1 MVHEQQQ
8 LALGHVSYP
17 SEGPFFH
24 ELWSLQEI
32 DLLVQFLGAETHEAG
47 MLSPFSLGSPGFP
60 FAHLT
65 NDLQPTT
72 GLSWA
77 PKLRIWS
84 QLHTAKRSY
93 VLETCMREGKKK
105 KKKKKKS
112 QVLPT
117 SSIQTGFRKNKRGKK
132 KILCKEPVFKEH
144 DLCGVRTARSGLLSE
159 ETPKPGTRGHRFA
172 LSQTPQPALLWWP
185 PSRFQSISPGQAVPK
200 GCCQC
205 SRTEP
210 WKLVLSVP
218 RKAAAVGLAAGGHLQ
233 GLAGRQG
240 ASSSS
245 IPRGSG
251 SGVVIHCSFQQL
263 FIILISILPSTTPYT
278 VWSEAHSHFLEAS
291 RPQNAELSSQIVSI
305 LNGSQDSYS
314 NLEPTHENKRG

>member
-105 KKKKKKS
+105 KKRKKRAKYYQLPPFRLVSERTREEKK
-112 QVLPT
+112 
-117 SSIQTGFRKNKRGKK
+117 N
-132 KILCKEPVFKEH
+132 PV
-144 DLCGVRTARSGLLSE
+144 
-159 ETPKPGTRGHRFA
+159 
-172 LSQTPQPALLWWP
+172 
-185 PSRFQSISPGQAVPK
+185 
-200 GCCQC
+200 
-205 SRTEP
+205 
-210 WKLVLSVP
+210 
-218 RKAAAVGLAAGGHLQ
+218 
-233 GLAGRQG
+233 
-240 ASSSS
+240 
-245 IPRGSG
+245 
-251 SGVVIHCSFQQL
+251 
-263 FIILISILPSTTPYT
+263 
-278 VWSEAHSHFLEAS
+278 
-291 RPQNAELSSQIVSI
+291 
-305 LNGSQDSYS
+305 
-314 NLEPTHENKRG
+314 